1 MVSKKYAVTFSPK
14 NAPKARFFHREFD
27 TRTEAEQ
34 KVRQIKK
41 IPISKRTMLNPRVT
55 KNRFYKKS

>member
-1 MVSKKYAVTFSPK
+1 MVSKKYVVTFSPK
-14 NAPKARFFHREFD
+14 NAPKSRFFHRQFD
-27 TRTEAEQ
+27 TKSEAES

-55 KNRFYKKS
+55 KNRFYKKA